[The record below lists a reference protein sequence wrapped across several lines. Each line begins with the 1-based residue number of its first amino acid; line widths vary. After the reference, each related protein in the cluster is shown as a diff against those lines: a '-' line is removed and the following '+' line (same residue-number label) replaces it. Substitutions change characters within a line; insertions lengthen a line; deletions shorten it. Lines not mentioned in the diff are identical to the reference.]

1 MLKRMAQPNPYIGMT
16 SAELAT
22 ARSETIAAISAAKK
36 AGQSYGIS
44 GRSKTSVDLRA
55 LQADLFFINE
65 AIASA
70 AGTRV
75 TKTFA
80 DFSSAS

>member
-1 MLKRMAQPNPYIGMT
+1 MAQPNPYIGMT

-22 ARSETIAAISAAKK
+22 ARAETIAAISSAKK

-55 LQADLFFINE
+55 LQQDLFWINE
-65 AIASA
+65 AQSAA

-75 TKTFA
+75 SKTFA
-80 DFSSAS
+80 DFSAS